1 MQVYG
6 SSKFALFPDHIAALR
21 DGRLIAPV
29 HVRIKPI
36 NKCNHACWYCAYRA
50 DNLAL
55 GEDMNEADRIS
66 EPKMREIVDDLIRM
80 GVKAVTFSGG
90 GEPLLYKTLPDHIRK
105 LAEGG
110 VRVASLTNGAN
121 LKGRMADAFAEY
133 GTWVRVSV
141 DAWDDGSYAAS
152 RGIKPGAYT
161 SLIQNLTDFAKRGS
175 DCVLGVSFI
184 VDGRN
189 CGHIADA
196 CLQFADAGVSHVKL
210 SAAVVSNDVHENNLY
225 HRRLAGIVAA
235 EIEQARKLETTSFRI
250 VDHYHEMNER
260 FEKAYPSCAFMQ
272 FLTVIGADCNVYAC
286 QDKAYT
292 ESGKLGSIA
301 DMSFQAFWESP
312 ALKKRMM
319 KLDPRRDCRHHC
331 VTHAK
336 NNALHE
342 MLSLDPAHVSF
353 V

>member
-161 SLIQNLTDFAKRGS
+161 SLIQNLTDFGQRAAGQ
-175 DCVLGVSFI
+175 CP
-184 VDGRN
+184 VDGFQIAAVAGLF
-189 CGHIADA
+189 CGHGSL
-196 CLQFADAGVSHVKL
+196 LQRASLHHRALPEDQSFKKAAYSPSSNLRWNRSVSSSMAGCSSSPSTHTRRVVPLAAPSVSSPMML
-210 SAAVVSNDVHENNLY
+210 LASM
-225 HRRLAGIVAA
+225 RR
-235 EIEQARKLETTSFRI
+235 
-250 VDHYHEMNER
+250 
-260 FEKAYPSCAFMQ
+260 
-272 FLTVIGADCNVYAC
+272 
-286 QDKAYT
+286 
-292 ESGKLGSIA
+292 
-301 DMSFQAFWESP
+301 SP
-312 ALKKRMM
+312 
-319 KLDPRRDCRHHC
+319 
-331 VTHAK
+331 
-336 NNALHE
+336 
-342 MLSLDPAHVSF
+342 
-353 V
+353 